1 MATLTVGSNF
11 GLRMDELTLSYLWD
25 GEDLLTGRTLFRTR
39 NDSVSFTDYQGFFL
53 YHIFTDE
60 VIGGDLTAINHYQR
74 GSLAFSIRG
83 LDVDMGRF
91 LDWVDWDD
99 IDIALAVMLGG
110 ADVITGGSAADTL
123 EGFAGDDVLNGRG
136 GADDL
141 VGGTGNDRYY
151 VDNAGDAVI
160 ELIGQGRD
168 QVVASRS
175 YALTLGSSIESLS
188 ASGAAGAIAL
198 TGNSFGQTITG
209 NASANAIRGGG
220 GADVLDGRL
229 GQDVLT
235 GGTGS
240 DTFFFST
247 ALGSTNVDGITDF
260 YAPQDAIRL
269 DDAVFTGLA
278 AGALASGAFRIG
290 TAAGDADDRIVYDKA
305 TGALSFDRDGLGG
318 AAAVKFAQLVAGTS
332 LSAAD
337 FFVV

>member
-1 MATLTVGSNF
+1 MATLTVGANF

-25 GEDLLTGRTLFRTR
+25 GEELLSGRTLLRTR
-39 NDSVSFTDYQGFFL
+39 NDPVSFTDYQGFFL

-60 VIGGDLTAINHYQR
+60 VIGGDLTAISHYQG
-74 GSLAFSIRG
+74 GSLAFSFRG

-91 LDWVDWDD
+91 LDWVDWND

-110 ADVITGGSAADTL
+110 ADAITGGRGADYL
-123 EGFAGDDVLNGRG
+123 EGLGGDDVLNGRG

-168 QVVASRS
+168 LVIASRS
-175 YALTLGSSIESLS
+175 YALTLGSSIEALS
-188 ASGAAGAIAL
+188 AAGSAGAIAL
-198 TGNSFGQTITG
+198 TGNSFAQTITG

-220 GADVLDGRL
+220 GADVLNGGLGR
-229 GQDVLT
+229 DALT
-235 GGTGS
+235 GGMGA
-240 DTFFFST
+240 DTFVFAT
-247 ALGSTNVDGITDF
+247 ALGSTNVDTITDF

-269 DDAVFTGLA
+269 DDSVFTGLA
-278 AGALASGAFRIG
+278 AGALASGAFRVG
-290 TAAGDADDRIVYDKA
+290 AAAADADDRIVYDKA

-318 AAAVKFAQLVAGTS
+318 EGAVKFAQLIAGTS